1 MNEND
6 EINKL
11 YICRAARCKKNNSD
25 NIVEMLEKV
34 LKTKIDDDSGE
45 SLIKLETTHCLGQ
58 CNFGP
63 NIRANGKIYT
73 KVDKEILKRVLSI
86 MKARIIGSKNE

>member
-1 MNEND
+1 
-6 EINKL
+6 
-11 YICRAARCKKNNSD
+11 
-25 NIVEMLEKV
+25 
-34 LKTKIDDDSGE
+34 IDDDSGD

-63 NIRANGKIYT
+63 NIRANGKTYT

-86 MKARIIGSKNE
+86 MKAKLTGLKNDQ